1 MSDLDNNLTIE
12 TKKNLYGDAF
22 FNMLWTCRADPRF
35 CYRVH
40 VPSSYADENDPI
52 YQVMVIIQPTGC
64 YTENYVKVAIPWADK
79 HHVAIIAPSFPSG
92 LIQPDD
98 FNSYKLLSADGVR
111 YDQVLLAML
120 EEMKQRYPGLKTDKV
135 FMFGHSGG
143 GQFVNRFYLVHP
155 NRLKA
160 VSIGAPGRPTFI
172 NFDEDYFWGVKNFKK
187 IFDKELDMEAVRK
200 VPVQITVGEL
210 DTKFIGDSP
219 YGTCRVERMKS
230 LKKNFEENG
239 VKTVEIEI
247 LPGLAHEDGDKE
259 RVEAAQKFF
268 EEFL

>member
-1 MSDLDNNLTIE
+1 
-12 TKKNLYGDAF
+12 
-22 FNMLWTCRADPRF
+22 
-35 CYRVH
+35 
-40 VPSSYADENDPI
+40 
-52 YQVMVIIQPTGC
+52 
-64 YTENYVKVAIPWADK
+64 
-79 HHVAIIAPSFPSG
+79 
-92 LIQPDD
+92 
-98 FNSYKLLSADGVR
+98 
-111 YDQVLLAML
+111 
-120 EEMKQRYPGLKTDKV
+120 
-135 FMFGHSGG
+135 
-143 GQFVNRFYLVHP
+143 
-155 NRLKA
+155 
-160 VSIGAPGRPTFI
+160 
-172 NFDEDYFWGVKNFKK
+172 
-187 IFDKELDMEAVRK
+187 MEAVRK